1 MWPSSVLPHHTSAVI
16 RHCEG
21 CQHSAPKNDTEVE
34 PKQMQTFSAS
44 PLFSASPPLFLKGT
58 SRKMTS
64 RSLLRREHMGAP
76 HTCAES
82 AKTNLS
88 TVHLCAPTQCAFQTP
103 LMHQLRMPLRKT
115 RPCRNCG
122 CRNCGCQNF
131 KQHAER
137 GLSRNVSSRRGVP
150 LLSFVARSRQQNQP
164 QLRLGLLPI
173 SAQSY
178 RPHWRCK

>member
-1 MWPSSVLPHHTSAVI
+1 MKALSYLLGVI
-16 RHCEG
+16 
-21 CQHSAPKNDTEVE
+21 
-34 PKQMQTFSAS
+34 
-44 PLFSASPPLFLKGT
+44 LFSAV
-58 SRKMTS
+58 
-64 RSLLRREHMGAP
+64 
-76 HTCAES
+76 AEP
-82 AKTNLS
+82 AKTNPS

-103 LMHQLRMPLRKT
+103 LLHQLRMPLRKT

-122 CRNCGCQNF
+122 CRNCGCRDCGTAEPRVQTASPAAAATANAATAALQSQNF

-137 GLSRNVSSRRGVP
+137 GVCHNVSARRGVS

-178 RPHWRCK
+178 CPQWRCK